1 MQDAQEVQSR
11 PAPLAWFTQSTFR
24 YTPLIV
30 ELMVV
35 AVVIRLLGLVQPFV
49 FQAIIDRVLPFQRE
63 ATLTLIVVVLVL
75 VMLMSATLQALSAY
89 LGNHM
94 GNRLVAEMASRIFRH
109 VLGLPLQFLQRW
121 QVGETLA
128 RMGEI
133 NTVRAFLT
141 GTMSGY
147 VLDVLFAAIYIGALL
162 SISPLLTAIV
172 LIMLP
177 LQMAAFGVLGPFLR
191 RRMQASFVAGARH
204 QSRLVETFANVITV
218 KALASERRQ
227 AERFQETL
235 EDSLTTDFRVAK
247 LNIADGFVGD
257 ILENSSVILVIY
269 FGSML
274 VFQNEITLGELI
286 AFHLLSEK
294 VAGPIMSLSSIWEQ
308 WQGISIARLRL
319 GDFLNTP
326 LETEVARPP
335 LRVEGPLR
343 LTLSAVSF
351 SYAPDRHVIRDL
363 TVNIEPNRP
372 TVIVGGSGIGKSTLA
387 KLISGLYT
395 PAGGTIQG
403 NGQDLN
409 GCDPESVRRAIVYLP
424 QEPVLFSGTVL
435 ENLLLA
441 RPDATELEIQAA
453 LADSAADEVVAKLTG
468 GLQAD
473 VGERGGHLSGGQRQ
487 RLALARALLCDAAA
501 LVLDEPTSALD
512 ATSAAVIISA
522 LKRLARYRTLIVITH
537 HPELLGQDVNVL
549 DLASLQPV
557 RRNYEMAESA

>member
-1 MQDAQEVQSR
+1 MRDAQEGQSR

-24 YTPLIV
+24 YTPFIA

-63 ATLTLIVVVLVL
+63 ATLTLIVVVLAL
-75 VMLMSATLQALSAY
+75 VTLMSATLQALSAY

-162 SISPLLTAIV
+162 SISPLLTAVV

-177 LQMAAFGVLGPFLR
+177 LQLAAFGVMGPFLR
-191 RRMQASFVAGARH
+191 RRMQASFFAGARH

-235 EDSLTTDFRVAK
+235 EDGLTAEFRVAK

-257 ILENSSVILVIY
+257 ILENSSVILIIY
-269 FGSML
+269 FGSKL

-308 WQGISIARLRL
+308 WQGIGVARLRL
-319 GDFLNTP
+319 GDFLNRP
-326 LETEVARPP
+326 VETEVARPP
-335 LRVEGPLR
+335 LRIEGPLR
-343 LTLSAVSF
+343 LSLSGVSF
-351 SYAPDRHVIRDL
+351 GYVPDRPVIRDL
-363 TVNIEPNRP
+363 TLNIEPNRP
-372 TVIVGGSGIGKSTLA
+372 TIIVGGSGIGKSTLA
-387 KLISGLYT
+387 KLMSGLYT
-395 PAGGTIQG
+395 PETGTIRV
-403 NGQDLN
+403 NGKDISA
-409 GCDPESVRRAIVYLP
+409 CDPESVRRAVVYLP

-441 RPDATELEIQAA
+441 RPDATETEIQRA
-453 LADSAADEVVAKLTG
+453 LADSAADEVVAQLPG

-512 ATSAAVIISA
+512 AASAAIIIEA
-522 LKRLARYRTLIVITH
+522 LKRLARHRTLIVITH
-537 HPELLGQDVNVL
+537 HPELLGLDVNVV
-549 DLASLQPV
+549 DLASLQAAPT
-557 RRNYEMAESA
+557 EHAMAEPA